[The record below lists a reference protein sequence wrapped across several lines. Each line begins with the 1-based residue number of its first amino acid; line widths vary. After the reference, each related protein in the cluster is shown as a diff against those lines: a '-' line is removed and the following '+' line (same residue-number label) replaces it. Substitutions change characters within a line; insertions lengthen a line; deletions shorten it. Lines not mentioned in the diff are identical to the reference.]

1 LADVPAVT
9 PARDDGRRIAV
20 LDGLRGLAIL
30 LVVLT
35 HSFLTGYRPA
45 ATLGPVSIGIE
56 PTVLAGSLGVELFFF
71 LSGFV
76 LFAPYARA
84 TLERRPPPTLAHF
97 LDRRFI
103 KIVPSYYLAVLVTA
117 FLFYVPPEI
126 EQGRWSQIARHLAF
140 VHPFWYDS
148 MYGIVGAF
156 WSLGVEVQF
165 YVIFPA
171 LAALLRR
178 WPVPTYAALLAAGE
192 GFRLW
197 LQATK
202 RNGDFFWVCQ
212 LPAQIDLF
220 ALGMLCAYA
229 YVAFGPRLHGR
240 RVAAL
245 ATAAAVAATVAG
257 VWLLND
263 FSHVTKVGSV
273 ADHQAWQSD
282 HRLVVSWTIAAIALG
297 SLFAQRWWRVVVAN
311 PLLLWLSTIS
321 YNLYLWHEAI
331 VTQCWKTGFPCA
343 GIADAWKV
351 DRHWDRD
358 FFWTYLAVSVAVAA
372 VVTYGLER
380 PLLRL
385 GTRGAFDLLVRGLLH
400 RERGVAGRGRPE
412 QQHRRDRQNE

>member
-1 LADVPAVT
+1 VGSLVLANVSALE
-9 PARDDGRRIAV
+9 PARGEAGRIAV

-35 HSFLTGYRPA
+35 HSFLTGFRPA
-45 ATLGPVSIGIE
+45 VTLGPIAMGIE

-76 LFAPYARA
+76 LFVPYARA
-84 TLERRPPPTLAHF
+84 TLEGRPLPTLAHF

-117 FLFYVPPEI
+117 FLFYIPADV
-126 EQGRWSQIARHLAF
+126 EQHRVSQIVRHLTF

-165 YVIFPA
+165 YVVFPF
-171 LAALLRR
+171 LAALMRR
-178 WPVPTYAALLAAGE
+178 WPLATYGALFAIGE
-192 GFRLW
+192 GFRIW
-197 LQATK
+197 LQQTK

-220 ALGMLCAYA
+220 ALGMLCAYG
-229 YVAFGPRLHGR
+229 YVAVGRRLDGR
-240 RVAAL
+240 RVAAI
-245 ATAAAVAATVAG
+245 ATAVAVAATAFG
-257 VWLLND
+257 TWLLND
-263 FSHVTKVGSV
+263 FSHVTKTMSV
-273 ADHQAWQSD
+273 ADHQSWQND
-282 HRLVVSWTIAAIALG
+282 HRAIVSLTIAAIALG
-297 SLFAQRWWRVVVAN
+297 SLFGQRWWRAVVAN
-311 PLLLWLSTIS
+311 PPLLWLSTIS

-343 GIADAWKV
+343 GIANAWQV

-358 FFWTYLAVSVAVAA
+358 FFATYIGLSLLIAA
-372 VVTYGLER
+372 IVTYGVER

-385 GTRGAFDLLVRGLLH
+385 GTRGAFEALVSAIRRQRPRGTAL
-400 RERGVAGRGRPE
+400 RT
-412 QQHRRDRQNE
+412 DR